1 MFATIRPD
9 EKDRIHNSL
18 DESSAIRAP
27 HPRTGALRAFI
38 RLFRK
43 YQWHWRS
50 HDDAQVLADDS
61 RRINELAPPGCEV
74 DRR

>member
-9 EKDRIHNSL
+9 EKDRIHNPL

-27 HPRTGALRAFI
+27 HLRTGALRAFI

-43 YQWHWRS
+43 YHS
-50 HDDAQVLADDS
+50 HGCSNDDAQVLADDS
-61 RRINELAPPGCEV
+61 QRINDSRL
-74 DRR
+74 